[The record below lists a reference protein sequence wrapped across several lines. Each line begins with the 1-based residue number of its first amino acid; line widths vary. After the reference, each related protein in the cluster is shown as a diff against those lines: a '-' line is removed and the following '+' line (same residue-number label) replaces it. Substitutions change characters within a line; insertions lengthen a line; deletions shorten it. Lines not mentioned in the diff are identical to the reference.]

1 MSKSLL
7 QTKEWAALREGF
19 GWQTHNVEDIFVLEK
34 KLPLGKS
41 FLYAPEVT
49 FNNIKSHPELSSEGS
64 LGLSKM
70 SHSRQILRD
79 AQNDNLQNF
88 IENTKEIAQKSNSV
102 FLRLEILDQNDTK
115 IIEKLKE
122 NGLIKA
128 FEEIQP
134 EFRQIIPIHGSI
146 DEILAGMKQK
156 GRYNIKIAQKNNIQ
170 VKTSDNILEFY
181 QMFLETARRDGFSIR
196 PKDYFENM
204 LEILGGQGYAELLVA
219 NYENKP
225 VAAEIIS
232 YYNGV
237 ASYLYG
243 ASSNEYR
250 NLMAPYLLH
259 FEAIKR
265 AKEKGCKIYD
275 LLAVA
280 PIGEADSSQTT
291 DDSSPKSVDRS
302 PSTVG
307 HKYSGISR
315 FKKQFG
321 GETICLV
328 GSYDLVFQ
336 PFWYKIFKIA
346 EKMRRH

>member
-7 QTKEWAALREGF
+7 QTKEWAALRESQ
-19 GWQTHNVEDIFVLEK
+19 GWQAHSVDGIYVLEK
-34 KLPLGKS
+34 KLPMGKS
-41 FLYAPEVT
+41 FLYAPEVN
-49 FNNIKSHPELSSEGS
+49 FSDLNLENFLENIKKIS
-64 LGLSKM
+64 
-70 SHSRQILRD
+70 
-79 AQNDNLQNF
+79 QN
-88 IENTKEIAQKSNSV
+88 SNKV
-102 FLRLEILDQNDTK
+102 FLRLEILEENDEK

-122 NGLIKA
+122 SGFVKA
-128 FEEIQP
+128 FEEVQP
-134 EFRQIIPIHGSI
+134 EFRQIIPIHGTI

-170 VKTSDNILEFY
+170 VKTSNNIIEFY
-181 QMFLETARRDGFSIR
+181 QMFLETAKRDGFSIR

-204 LEILGGQGYAELLVA
+204 LEILSAQGYVELLIA
-219 NYENKP
+219 NYQGKP

-232 YYNGV
+232 YYDGV

-259 FEAIKR
+259 FEAMKR
-265 AKEKGCKIYD
+265 AKEKGCKVYD

-280 PIGEADSSQTT
+280 PMEEKNGEQ
-291 DDSSPKSVDRS
+291 VEIE
-302 PSTVG
+302 G
-307 HKYSGISR
+307 HKHAGISR
-315 FKKQFG
+315 FKRQFG